1 MVQELVMFEKFVNS
15 HLNQEI
21 TDFKIR
27 ETKTI
32 GYYDIFI
39 LNKIMKFKYDYNNDY
54 LGNFL
59 KLRQQVMD
67 LIFI

>member
-1 MVQELVMFEKFVNS
+1 MVQEILMFEKFVNS

-32 GYYDIFI
+32 GYYDIYI
-39 LNKIMKFKYDYNNDY
+39 LNQKMKFKYDYSNDY

-59 KLRQQVMD
+59 RLKQQVVEF
-67 LIFI
+67 LFK